1 MYKGHSIY
9 LKYWTFLV
17 ISLLFANFIP
27 VYGDDYISPTKQELQ
42 LYEKLLAEFSRL
54 DVEKKDVSELL
65 ETFEKPLIISFPCD
79 SNDQNNQVVSVIKTK
94 LTRFD
99 ETQTHDEG
107 VITGGTY
114 TWKCTVTT
122 TDGKITMDCDNELK
136 INSDYIMQNV
146 QKDPRIKKIE
156 NQIMMY
162 HEFLHGQLM
171 LDAIKSSE
179 KWRDDTCN
187 KPSDGKIDYSYS
199 DKTHKIINPLQQEFA
214 AQLIERA
221 GGKMVV
227 TEIVFEETNG
237 GSFAKKVV
245 SLNEFPQ
252 FIEDGIS
259 VSLRGTNLINTK
271 FSSQDS
277 DIILYGNLINKTE
290 PGMAWLYIF
299 GMQAEKSVNKQL
311 AETKIHIPDWIK
323 KNAGWWVNGTIS
335 STDFLNGIEFLIKQG
350 IISIPHTEKQHNVD
364 KIPNWVKQNAALW
377 YEGKIDDKT
386 FAAGIQYLISIGII
400 SV

>member
-1 MYKGHSIY
+1 LYKGDSIY

-54 DVEKKDVSELL
+54 DIEKKDVSELL

-227 TEIVFEETNG
+227 TEILVEETNG

-271 FSSQDS
+271 FLSQDS
-277 DIILYGNLINKTE
+277 DIVLYGNLINKNE

-311 AETKIHIPDWIK
+311 SETKIHIPDWIK

-377 YEGKIDDKT
+377 NEGKIDDKT

>member
-1 MYKGHSIY
+1 MYKGDSVY

-17 ISLLFANFIP
+17 IPLLFANFIP

-79 SNDQNNQVVSVIKTK
+79 STDQNNQVVSVIKTK

-171 LDAIKSSE
+171 IDAIKSSE

-187 KPSDGKIDYSYS
+187 KPSDGKIDYSDS

-227 TEIVFEETNG
+227 TEILVEETNG
-237 GSFAKKVV
+237 GSFAKTVV

-290 PGMAWLYIF
+290 SGIAWLYIF
-299 GMQAEKSVNKQL
+299 GMQEEQSVNKQL
-311 AETKIHIPDWIK
+311 AETKIHIPNWIK

-335 STDFLNGIEFLIKQG
+335 STDFLNGIEFLIKHG
-350 IISIPHTEKQHNVD
+350 IISIPYTEKQHNVD

-386 FAAGIQYLISIGII
+386 FAAGIQYLISTGII

>member
-1 MYKGHSIY
+1 M
-9 LKYWTFLV
+9 
-17 ISLLFANFIP
+17 SLLLANIIP
-27 VYGDDYISPTKQELQ
+27 VFGDDYVSPTSQEQQ
-42 LYEKLLAEFSRL
+42 LYKKLLSEFERL
-54 DVEKKDVSELL
+54 DVEKKNVSEIL
-65 ETFEKPLIISFPCD
+65 ETFENPLIISFPCD
-79 SNDQNNQVVSVIKTK
+79 YTDLNNLVVSVIKTK

-99 ETQTHDEG
+99 ETQTHEEG

-122 TDGKITMDCDNELK
+122 SEGKITIDCDNELK
-136 INSDYIMQNV
+136 INSDYLTQDV

-171 LDAIKSSE
+171 IDAIKSSE

-187 KPSDGKIDYSYS
+187 KPAGEKIDYSYS

-214 AQLIERA
+214 AQLIEQA
-221 GGKMVV
+221 GGKMIVK
-227 TEIVFEETNG
+227 EITVGETNN
-237 GSFAKKVV
+237 GSFAKKVG
-245 SLNEFPQ
+245 SLNDFPQ
-252 FIEDGIS
+252 FVKNGIS
-259 VSLRGTNLINTK
+259 VSLRGTNLIETK

-290 PGMAWLYIF
+290 SGIAWLYIF
-299 GMQAEKSVNKQL
+299 GMQPEQSGDKQL
-311 AETKIHIPDWIK
+311 VETKIHIPDWIK
-323 KNAGWWVNGTIS
+323 KNAGWWVDGTIS
-335 STDFLNGIEFLIKQG
+335 STDFLKGIEYLIQQE
-350 IISIPHTEKQHNVD
+350 IISIPHTEKQHSID

-377 YEGKIDDKT
+377 SEGKIDDKT

>member
-1 MYKGHSIY
+1 MYEGDSVY
-9 LKYWTFLV
+9 LRYSTFLV
-17 ISLLFANFIP
+17 ISLLFVNFIP
-27 VYGDDYISPTKQELQ
+27 VFGDDYISPTTQEQQ
-42 LYEKLLAEFSRL
+42 LYEKLLSEFMRL
-54 DVEKKDVSELL
+54 NIEKKDVSQVL
-65 ETFEKPLIISFPCD
+65 ETFEKPLVISFPCNSTD
-79 SNDQNNQVVSVIKTK
+79 KINQVVSVIKTK

-99 ETQTHDEG
+99 ETQTHEEG

-122 TDGKITMDCDNELK
+122 MEGKVTMDCNNELK
-136 INSDYIMQNV
+136 INSDYIMHDV
-146 QKDPRIKKIE
+146 QKDSRIKKIE

-162 HEFLHGQLM
+162 HEFLHGELM
-171 LDAIKSSE
+171 IDAITSSE
-179 KWRDDTCN
+179 KWREDTCN
-187 KPSDGKIDYSYS
+187 KPSGEKIDYSYS

-214 AQLIERA
+214 SQLIEQA

-227 TEIVFEETNG
+227 KEIPVEETNG
-237 GSFAKKVV
+237 GSFAKKVG
-245 SLNEFPQ
+245 SLNDFPQ
-252 FIEDGIS
+252 FIKNGIS
-259 VSLRGTNLINTK
+259 VSLRGTNLFNTK

-290 PGMAWLYIF
+290 SGIAWLYIF
-299 GMQAEKSVNKQL
+299 GMQAEQPGDKQL
-311 AETKIHIPDWIK
+311 TETKIHIPEWIK
-323 KNAGWWVNGTIS
+323 KNAGWWVDGSINN
-335 STDFLNGIEFLIKQG
+335 TDFLKGIEYLIQHG
-350 IISIPHTEKQHNVD
+350 VISLPHTEKQHNVD

>member
-1 MYKGHSIY
+1 MRYSA
-9 LKYWTFLV
+9 FLV
-17 ISLLFANFIP
+17 ISLLFTNFIT
-27 VYGDDYISPTKQELQ
+27 VLGDDYIPPTTQEQQ
-42 LYEKLLAEFSRL
+42 LYKKLLAEFERL
-54 DVEKKDVSELL
+54 DVEKKDVSEVLG
-65 ETFEKPLIISFPCD
+65 TFENPLIISFPCD
-79 SNDQNNQVVSVIKTK
+79 STDQNNLVVSVIKTK

-99 ETQTHDEG
+99 ETQTHEEG

-122 TDGKITMDCDNELK
+122 TEGKITMDCDNELK
-136 INSDYIMQNV
+136 INSDYLTQDV

-171 LDAIKSSE
+171 IDAIESSE

-187 KPSDGKIDYSYS
+187 KPPGGKIDYSYS

-214 AQLIERA
+214 TQLIDQA

-227 TEIVFEETNG
+227 KEITVEETND
-237 GSFAKKVV
+237 GSFAKKVG
-245 SLNEFPQ
+245 SLNDFPQ
-252 FIEDGIS
+252 FIKNGIS

-290 PGMAWLYIF
+290 SGIAWLYIF
-299 GMQAEKSVNKQL
+299 DSQTEKSANKQSIG
-311 AETKIHIPDWIK
+311 TKIHIPD
-323 KNAGWWVNGTIS
+323 
-335 STDFLNGIEFLIKQG
+335 
-350 IISIPHTEKQHNVD
+350 
-364 KIPNWVKQNAALW
+364 
-377 YEGKIDDKT
+377 
-386 FAAGIQYLISIGII
+386 
-400 SV
+400 

>member
-1 MYKGHSIY
+1 MYKGDSVY
-9 LKYWTFLV
+9 LRYSTFLV
-17 ISLLFANFIP
+17 ISLLLANIIP
-27 VYGDDYISPTKQELQ
+27 VFGDDYVSPTSQEQQ
-42 LYEKLLAEFSRL
+42 LYKKLLSEFERL
-54 DVEKKDVSELL
+54 DVEKKNVSEIL
-65 ETFEKPLIISFPCD
+65 ETFENPLIISFPCD
-79 SNDQNNQVVSVIKTK
+79 YTDLNNLVVSVIKTK

-99 ETQTHDEG
+99 ETQTHEEG

-122 TDGKITMDCDNELK
+122 SEGKITIDCDNELK
-136 INSDYIMQNV
+136 INSDYLTQDV

-171 LDAIKSSE
+171 IDAIKSSE

-187 KPSDGKIDYSYS
+187 KPPGEKIDYSYS

-214 AQLIERA
+214 AQLIEQA
-221 GGKMVV
+221 GGKMIVK
-227 TEIVFEETNG
+227 EITVGETNN
-237 GSFAKKVV
+237 GSFAKKVG
-245 SLNEFPQ
+245 SLNDFPQ
-252 FIEDGIS
+252 FVKNGIS
-259 VSLRGTNLINTK
+259 VSLRGTNLIETK

-290 PGMAWLYIF
+290 SGIAWLYIF
-299 GMQAEKSVNKQL
+299 GMQPEQSGDKQL
-311 AETKIHIPDWIK
+311 VETKIHIPDWIK
-323 KNAGWWVNGTIS
+323 KNAGWWVDGTIS
-335 STDFLNGIEFLIKQG
+335 STDFLKGIEYLIQQE
-350 IISIPHTEKQHNVD
+350 IISIPHTEKQHSVD

-377 YEGKIDDKT
+377 SEGKIDDKT
-386 FAAGIQYLISIGII
+386 FAAGIQHLISIGII

>member
-1 MYKGHSIY
+1 
-9 LKYWTFLV
+9 LV
-17 ISLLFANFIP
+17 LSLLFANFIP
-27 VYGDDYISPTKQELQ
+27 IYGEDYISPTKQELQ
-42 LYEKLLAEFSRL
+42 LYEKLLAEFTRL

-65 ETFEKPLIISFPCD
+65 ETFEQPLIISFPCD
-79 SNDQNNQVVSVIKTK
+79 SSDQNNQVVSVIKTK

-122 TDGKITMDCDNELK
+122 SDGKITMDCDNELK

-171 LDAIKSSE
+171 IDAIKSSE

-187 KPSDGKIDYSYS
+187 KPPGEKIDYSYS

-214 AQLIERA
+214 ARLIEQA
-221 GGKMVV
+221 GGKMIVE
-227 TEIVFEETNG
+227 EITVGETND
-237 GSFAKKVV
+237 GSFTKKVGN
-245 SLNEFPQ
+245 LNDFPQ
-252 FIEDGIS
+252 FVKNGIS

-277 DIILYGNLINKTE
+277 DIVLYGNLINKTE
-290 PGMAWLYIF
+290 SGIAWLYIF
-299 GMQAEKSVNKQL
+299 GMQPEQSEDNQL
-311 AETKIHIPDWIK
+311 IENKIHIPNWIK
-323 KNAGWWVNGTIS
+323 KNAGWWVDGTIS
-335 STDFLNGIEFLIKQG
+335 NTDFLKGIEYLIQQE
-350 IISIPHTEKQHNVD
+350 IISIPHTEKQHSVD

-377 YEGKIDDKT
+377 FEGKIDDKT

>member
-1 MYKGHSIY
+1 LYKGDSVY
-9 LKYWTFLV
+9 LRYSTFLV
-17 ISLLFANFIP
+17 ISLLLANIIP
-27 VYGDDYISPTKQELQ
+27 VFGDDYVSPTSQEQQ
-42 LYEKLLAEFSRL
+42 LYKKLLSEFERL
-54 DVEKKDVSELL
+54 DVEKKNVSEIL
-65 ETFEKPLIISFPCD
+65 ETFENPLIISFPCD
-79 SNDQNNQVVSVIKTK
+79 YTDLNNLVVSVIKTK

-99 ETQTHDEG
+99 ETQTHEEG

-122 TDGKITMDCDNELK
+122 SEGKITIDCDNELK
-136 INSDYIMQNV
+136 INSDYLTQDV

-171 LDAIKSSE
+171 IDAIKSSE

-187 KPSDGKIDYSYS
+187 KPPGEKIDYSYS

-214 AQLIERA
+214 AQLIEQA
-221 GGKMVV
+221 GGKMIVK
-227 TEIVFEETNG
+227 EITVGETNN
-237 GSFAKKVV
+237 GSFAKKVG
-245 SLNEFPQ
+245 SLNDFPQ
-252 FIEDGIS
+252 FVKNGIS
-259 VSLRGTNLINTK
+259 VSLRGTNLIETK

-290 PGMAWLYIF
+290 SGIAWLYIF
-299 GMQAEKSVNKQL
+299 GMQPEQSGDKQL
-311 AETKIHIPDWIK
+311 VETKIHIPDWIK
-323 KNAGWWVNGTIS
+323 KNAGWWVDGTIS
-335 STDFLNGIEFLIKQG
+335 STDFLKGIEYLIQQE
-350 IISIPHTEKQHNVD
+350 IISIPHTEKQHSVD

-377 YEGKIDDKT
+377 SEGKIDDKT

>member
-1 MYKGHSIY
+1 MRYS
-9 LKYWTFLV
+9 TFLV
-17 ISLLFANFIP
+17 ISLLLANIIP
-27 VYGDDYISPTKQELQ
+27 VFGDDYVSPTSQEQQ
-42 LYEKLLAEFSRL
+42 LYKKLLSEFERL
-54 DVEKKDVSELL
+54 DVEKKNVSEIL
-65 ETFEKPLIISFPCD
+65 ETFENPLIISFPCD
-79 SNDQNNQVVSVIKTK
+79 YTDLNNLVVSVIKTK

-99 ETQTHDEG
+99 ETQTHEEG

-122 TDGKITMDCDNELK
+122 SEGKITIDCDNELK
-136 INSDYIMQNV
+136 INSDYLTQDV

-171 LDAIKSSE
+171 IDAIKSSE

-187 KPSDGKIDYSYS
+187 KPAGEKIDYSYS

-214 AQLIERA
+214 AQLIEQA
-221 GGKMVV
+221 GGKMIVK
-227 TEIVFEETNG
+227 EITVGETNN
-237 GSFAKKVV
+237 GSFAKKVG
-245 SLNEFPQ
+245 SLNDFPQ
-252 FIEDGIS
+252 FVKNGIS
-259 VSLRGTNLINTK
+259 VSLRGTNLIETK

-290 PGMAWLYIF
+290 SGIAWLYIF
-299 GMQAEKSVNKQL
+299 GMQPEQSGDKQL
-311 AETKIHIPDWIK
+311 VETKIHIPDWIK
-323 KNAGWWVNGTIS
+323 KNAGWWVDGTIS
-335 STDFLNGIEFLIKQG
+335 STDFLKGIEYLIQQE
-350 IISIPHTEKQHNVD
+350 IISIPHTEKQHSVD

-377 YEGKIDDKT
+377 SEGKIDDKT
-386 FAAGIQYLISIGII
+386 FAAGIQHLISIGII

>member
-1 MYKGHSIY
+1 MCKGDSVY
-9 LKYWTFLV
+9 LRYSAFLV
-17 ISLLFANFIP
+17 ISLLFTNFIT
-27 VYGDDYISPTKQELQ
+27 VLGDDYIPPTTQEQQ
-42 LYEKLLAEFSRL
+42 LYKKLLAEFERL
-54 DVEKKDVSELL
+54 DVEKKDVSEVLG
-65 ETFEKPLIISFPCD
+65 TFENPLIISFPCD
-79 SNDQNNQVVSVIKTK
+79 STDQNNLVVSVIKTK

-99 ETQTHDEG
+99 ETQTHEEG

-122 TDGKITMDCDNELK
+122 TEGKITMDCDNELK
-136 INSDYIMQNV
+136 INSDYLTQDV

-171 LDAIKSSE
+171 IDAIESSE

-187 KPSDGKIDYSYS
+187 KPPGGKIDYSYS

-214 AQLIERA
+214 TQLIDQA

-227 TEIVFEETNG
+227 KEITVEETND
-237 GSFAKKVV
+237 GSFAKKVG
-245 SLNEFPQ
+245 SLNDFPQ
-252 FIEDGIS
+252 FIKNGIS

-290 PGMAWLYIF
+290 SGIAWLYIF
-299 GMQAEKSVNKQL
+299 GMEPDQSANKQL
-311 AETKIHIPDWIK
+311 VETKTHIPDWIK
-323 KNAGWWVNGTIS
+323 KNASWWVDGTIS
-335 STDFLNGIEFLIKQG
+335 DIDFLKGIEYLLQRG
-350 IISIPHTEKQHNVD
+350 IISVPHTEKQHSVD

-377 YEGKIDDKT
+377 AEGKIDDKT

>member
-1 MYKGHSIY
+1 MYKGDSVY
-9 LKYWTFLV
+9 LRYSTFLV
-17 ISLLFANFIP
+17 ISLLLANIIP
-27 VYGDDYISPTKQELQ
+27 VFGDDYVSPTSQEQQ
-42 LYEKLLAEFSRL
+42 LYKKLLSEFERL
-54 DVEKKDVSELL
+54 DVEKKNVSEIL
-65 ETFEKPLIISFPCD
+65 ETFENPLIISFPCD
-79 SNDQNNQVVSVIKTK
+79 YTDLNNLVVSVIKTK

-99 ETQTHDEG
+99 ETQTHEEG

-122 TDGKITMDCDNELK
+122 SEGKITIDCDNELK
-136 INSDYIMQNV
+136 INSDYLTQDV

-171 LDAIKSSE
+171 IDAIESSE
-179 KWRDDTCN
+179 KWRNDTCN
-187 KPSDGKIDYSYS
+187 KPPGEKIDYSYS

-214 AQLIERA
+214 AQLIEQA
-221 GGKMVV
+221 GGKMIVK
-227 TEIVFEETNG
+227 EITVGETNN
-237 GSFAKKVV
+237 GSFAKKVG
-245 SLNEFPQ
+245 SLNDFPQ
-252 FIEDGIS
+252 FVKNGIS
-259 VSLRGTNLINTK
+259 VSLRGTNLIETK

-290 PGMAWLYIF
+290 SGIAWLYIF
-299 GMQAEKSVNKQL
+299 GMQPEQSGDKQL
-311 AETKIHIPDWIK
+311 VETKIHIPDWIK
-323 KNAGWWVNGTIS
+323 KNAGWWVDGTIS
-335 STDFLNGIEFLIKQG
+335 STDFLKGIEYLIQQE
-350 IISIPHTEKQHNVD
+350 IISIPHTEKQHSVD

-377 YEGKIDDKT
+377 SEGKIDDKT

>member
-1 MYKGHSIY
+1 LYKGDSVY
-9 LKYWTFLV
+9 LRYSAFLV
-17 ISLLFANFIP
+17 ISLLLANTIP
-27 VYGDDYISPTKQELQ
+27 VFGDDYVSPTSQEQQ
-42 LYEKLLAEFSRL
+42 LYKKLLSEFERL
-54 DVEKKDVSELL
+54 NVEKKNVSEIL
-65 ETFEKPLIISFPCD
+65 ETFENPLIISFPCD
-79 SNDQNNQVVSVIKTK
+79 YTDLNNLVVSVIKTK

-99 ETQTHDEG
+99 ETQTHEEG

-122 TDGKITMDCDNELK
+122 SEGKITIDCDNELK
-136 INSDYIMQNV
+136 INSDYLTQDV

-171 LDAIKSSE
+171 IDAIKSSE

-187 KPSDGKIDYSYS
+187 KPPGEKIDYSYS

-214 AQLIERA
+214 AQLIEQA
-221 GGKMVV
+221 GGKMIVK
-227 TEIVFEETNG
+227 EITVGETNN
-237 GSFAKKVV
+237 GSFAKKVG
-245 SLNEFPQ
+245 SLNDFPQ
-252 FIEDGIS
+252 FVKNGIS
-259 VSLRGTNLINTK
+259 VSLRGTNLIETK

-290 PGMAWLYIF
+290 SGIAWLYIF
-299 GMQAEKSVNKQL
+299 GMQPEQSGDKQL
-311 AETKIHIPDWIK
+311 VETKIHIPDWIK
-323 KNAGWWVNGTIS
+323 KNAGWWVDGTIS
-335 STDFLNGIEFLIKQG
+335 STDFLKGIEYLIQQE
-350 IISIPHTEKQHNVD
+350 IISIPHTERQQSID

-386 FAAGIQYLISIGII
+386 FAAGIQHLISIGII

>member
-1 MYKGHSIY
+1 MYKGDSVY
-9 LKYWTFLV
+9 LRYSAFLV
-17 ISLLFANFIP
+17 ISLLLANIIP
-27 VYGDDYISPTKQELQ
+27 VFGDDYVSPTSQEQQ
-42 LYEKLLAEFSRL
+42 LYKKLLSEFERL
-54 DVEKKDVSELL
+54 DVEKKNVSEIL
-65 ETFEKPLIISFPCD
+65 ETFENPLIISFPCD
-79 SNDQNNQVVSVIKTK
+79 YTDLNNLVVSVIKTK

-99 ETQTHDEG
+99 ETQTHEEG

-122 TDGKITMDCDNELK
+122 SEGKITIDCDNELK
-136 INSDYIMQNV
+136 INSDYLTQDV

-171 LDAIKSSE
+171 IDAIKSSE

-187 KPSDGKIDYSYS
+187 KPAGEKIDYSYS

-214 AQLIERA
+214 AQLIEQA
-221 GGKMVV
+221 GGKMIVK
-227 TEIVFEETNG
+227 EITVGETNN
-237 GSFAKKVV
+237 GSFAKKVG
-245 SLNEFPQ
+245 SLNDFPQ
-252 FIEDGIS
+252 FVKNGIS
-259 VSLRGTNLINTK
+259 VSLRGTNLIETK

-290 PGMAWLYIF
+290 SGIAWLYIF
-299 GMQAEKSVNKQL
+299 GMQPEQSGDKQL
-311 AETKIHIPDWIK
+311 VETKIHIPDWIK
-323 KNAGWWVNGTIS
+323 KNAGWWVDGTIS
-335 STDFLNGIEFLIKQG
+335 STDFLKGIEYLIQQE
-350 IISIPHTEKQHNVD
+350 IISIPHTEKQHSVD

-377 YEGKIDDKT
+377 SEGKIDDKT

>member
-1 MYKGHSIY
+1 MRYSA
-9 LKYWTFLV
+9 FLV
-17 ISLLFANFIP
+17 ISLLLANIIP
-27 VYGDDYISPTKQELQ
+27 VFGDDYVSPTSQEQQ
-42 LYEKLLAEFSRL
+42 LYKKLLSEFERL
-54 DVEKKDVSELL
+54 DVEKKNVSEIL
-65 ETFEKPLIISFPCD
+65 ETFENPLIISFPCD
-79 SNDQNNQVVSVIKTK
+79 YTDLNNLVVSVIKTK

-99 ETQTHDEG
+99 ETQTHEEG

-122 TDGKITMDCDNELK
+122 SEGKITIDCDNELK
-136 INSDYIMQNV
+136 INSDYLTQDV

-171 LDAIKSSE
+171 IDAIKSSE

-187 KPSDGKIDYSYS
+187 KPPGEKIDYSYS

-214 AQLIERA
+214 AQLIEQA
-221 GGKMVV
+221 GGKMIVK
-227 TEIVFEETNG
+227 EITVGETNN
-237 GSFAKKVV
+237 GSFAKKVG
-245 SLNEFPQ
+245 SLNDFPQ
-252 FIEDGIS
+252 FVKNGIS
-259 VSLRGTNLINTK
+259 VSLRGTNLIETK

-290 PGMAWLYIF
+290 SGIAWLYIF
-299 GMQAEKSVNKQL
+299 GMQPEQSGDKQL
-311 AETKIHIPDWIK
+311 VETKIHIPDWIK
-323 KNAGWWVNGTIS
+323 KNAGWWVDGTIS
-335 STDFLNGIEFLIKQG
+335 STDFLKGIEYLIQQE
-350 IISIPHTEKQHNVD
+350 IISIPHTEKQHSVD

-377 YEGKIDDKT
+377 SEGKIDDKT
-386 FAAGIQYLISIGII
+386 FAAGIQHLISIGII

>member
-1 MYKGHSIY
+1 LRPSA
-9 LKYWTFLV
+9 FLV
-17 ISLLFANFIP
+17 ISLLCANFIP
-27 VYGDDYISPTKQELQ
+27 IFGDDYISPTTQEQQ
-42 LYEKLLAEFSRL
+42 LYNKLLAEFERL
-54 DVEKKDVSELL
+54 NIEKKDVSELL
-65 ETFEKPLIISFPCD
+65 DTFEKPLIISFPCD
-79 SNDQNNQVVSVIKTK
+79 STDQNNQVISVIKTK

-122 TDGKITMDCDNELK
+122 TEGKITMDCDNELQ
-136 INSDYIMQNV
+136 INPDYMTHDV

-156 NQIMMY
+156 NLILMY

-171 LDAIKSSE
+171 IDAITSSE

-187 KPSDGKIDYSYS
+187 KPPEGKIDYSYS
-199 DKTHKIINPLQQEFA
+199 DKNHKIINPLQQEFA
-214 AQLIERA
+214 AQLLEQA

-227 TEIVFEETNG
+227 KEITVEETNG
-237 GSFAKKVV
+237 GSFAKKIG
-245 SLNEFPQ
+245 SLNDFPQ
-252 FIEDGIS
+252 FIKNGIS

-277 DIILYGNLINKTE
+277 DIILYGDLINKTE
-290 PGMAWLYIF
+290 SGVAWLYIF
-299 GMQAEKSVNKQL
+299 GINTDQSVNKQL
-311 AETKIHIPDWIK
+311 VETKTHIPNWIK
-323 KNAGWWVNGTIS
+323 KNAGWWVDGAIS
-335 STDFLNGIEFLIKQG
+335 NTDFLKGIEYLVQHG
-350 IISIPHTEKQHNVD
+350 IISVPHTEKQHNVD

-386 FAAGIQYLISIGII
+386 FAAGIQYLISTGII

>member
-1 MYKGHSIY
+1 M
-9 LKYWTFLV
+9 
-17 ISLLFANFIP
+17 SLLLANIIP
-27 VYGDDYISPTKQELQ
+27 VFGDDYVSPTSQEQQ
-42 LYEKLLAEFSRL
+42 LYKKLLSEFERL
-54 DVEKKDVSELL
+54 DIEKKNVSEIL
-65 ETFEKPLIISFPCD
+65 ETFENPLIISFPCD
-79 SNDQNNQVVSVIKTK
+79 YTDLNNLVVSVIKTK

-99 ETQTHDEG
+99 ETQTHEEG

-122 TDGKITMDCDNELK
+122 SEGKITIDCDNELK
-136 INSDYIMQNV
+136 INSDYLTQDV

-171 LDAIKSSE
+171 IDAIKSSE

-187 KPSDGKIDYSYS
+187 KPPGEKIDYSYS

-214 AQLIERA
+214 AQLIEQA
-221 GGKMVV
+221 GGKMIVK
-227 TEIVFEETNG
+227 EITVGETNN
-237 GSFAKKVV
+237 GSFAKKVG
-245 SLNEFPQ
+245 SLNDFPQ
-252 FIEDGIS
+252 FVKNGIS
-259 VSLRGTNLINTK
+259 VSLRGTNLIETK

-290 PGMAWLYIF
+290 SGIAWLYIF
-299 GMQAEKSVNKQL
+299 GMQPEQSGDKQL
-311 AETKIHIPDWIK
+311 VETKIHIPDWIK
-323 KNAGWWVNGTIS
+323 KNAGWWVDGTIS
-335 STDFLNGIEFLIKQG
+335 STDFLKGIEYLIQQE
-350 IISIPHTEKQHNVD
+350 IISIPHTEKQHSID

-377 YEGKIDDKT
+377 SEGKIDDKT

>member
-1 MYKGHSIY
+1 M
-9 LKYWTFLV
+9 
-17 ISLLFANFIP
+17 SLLLANIIP
-27 VYGDDYISPTKQELQ
+27 VFGDDHVSPTVQEQQ
-42 LYEKLLAEFSRL
+42 LYKKLLSEFERL
-54 DVEKKDVSELL
+54 DVEKKNVSEIL
-65 ETFEKPLIISFPCD
+65 ETFENPLIISFPCD
-79 SNDQNNQVVSVIKTK
+79 STDLNNQVVSVIKTK

-99 ETQTHDEG
+99 ETQTHEEG

-122 TDGKITMDCDNELK
+122 SEGKITIDCDNELK
-136 INSDYIMQNV
+136 INSDYLTQDV

-171 LDAIKSSE
+171 IDAIKSSE

-187 KPSDGKIDYSYS
+187 KPPGEKIDYSYS

-214 AQLIERA
+214 ARLIEQA
-221 GGKMVV
+221 GGKMIVK
-227 TEIVFEETNG
+227 EITVGETND
-237 GSFAKKVV
+237 GSFAKKVG
-245 SLNEFPQ
+245 SLNDFPQ
-252 FIEDGIS
+252 FVKNGIS
-259 VSLRGTNLINTK
+259 VSLRGTNLIETK

-290 PGMAWLYIF
+290 SGIAWLYIF
-299 GMQAEKSVNKQL
+299 GMQPEQSGDKQL
-311 AETKIHIPDWIK
+311 VETKTHIPDWIK
-323 KNAGWWVNGTIS
+323 KNAGWWVNDTIS
-335 STDFLNGIEFLIKQG
+335 STDFLKGIEYLIQQE
-350 IISIPHTEKQHNVD
+350 IISIPHTEKQHSVD

-377 YEGKIDDKT
+377 SEGKIDDKT

>member
-1 MYKGHSIY
+1 MYKGDSVY
-9 LKYWTFLV
+9 LRYSTFLV
-17 ISLLFANFIP
+17 ISLLLANIIP
-27 VYGDDYISPTKQELQ
+27 VFGDDHVSPTSQEQQ
-42 LYEKLLAEFSRL
+42 LYKKLLSEFERL
-54 DVEKKDVSELL
+54 DVEKKNVSEIL
-65 ETFEKPLIISFPCD
+65 ETFENPLIISFPCD
-79 SNDQNNQVVSVIKTK
+79 YTDLNNLVVSVIKTK

-99 ETQTHDEG
+99 ETQTHEEG

-122 TDGKITMDCDNELK
+122 SEGKITIDCDNELK
-136 INSDYIMQNV
+136 INSDYLTQDV

-171 LDAIKSSE
+171 IDAIKSSE

-187 KPSDGKIDYSYS
+187 KPPGEKIDYSYS

-214 AQLIERA
+214 AQLIEQA
-221 GGKMVV
+221 GGKMIVK
-227 TEIVFEETNG
+227 EITVGETNN
-237 GSFAKKVV
+237 GSFAKKVG
-245 SLNEFPQ
+245 SLNDFPQ
-252 FIEDGIS
+252 FVKNGIS
-259 VSLRGTNLINTK
+259 VSLRGTNLIETK

-290 PGMAWLYIF
+290 SGIAWLYIF
-299 GMQAEKSVNKQL
+299 GMQPEQSGDKQL
-311 AETKIHIPDWIK
+311 VETKIHIPDWIK
-323 KNAGWWVNGTIS
+323 KNAGWWVDGTIS
-335 STDFLNGIEFLIKQG
+335 STDFLKGIEYLIQQE
-350 IISIPHTEKQHNVD
+350 IISIPHTEKQHSVD

-377 YEGKIDDKT
+377 SEGKIDDKA
-386 FAAGIQYLISIGII
+386 FAAGIQHLISIGII

>member
-1 MYKGHSIY
+1 MCIGDSVY
-9 LKYWTFLV
+9 LRYSAFLV

-27 VYGDDYISPTKQELQ
+27 VLGDDYIPPTTQEQQ
-42 LYEKLLAEFSRL
+42 LYKKLLAEFERL
-54 DVEKKDVSELL
+54 DVEKKAVSEVL
-65 ETFEKPLIISFPCD
+65 ETFDKPLIISFPCD
-79 SNDQNNQVVSVIKTK
+79 STDQNNLVVSVIKTK

-99 ETQTHDEG
+99 ETQTHEEG

-122 TDGKITMDCDNELK
+122 TEGKITMDCDNELK
-136 INSDYIMQNV
+136 INSDYLTQDV

-171 LDAIKSSE
+171 IDAIKSSE

-187 KPSDGKIDYSYS
+187 KPPGGKIDYSYS

-214 AQLIERA
+214 AQLIEQA

-227 TEIVFEETNG
+227 KEITVEETND
-237 GSFAKKVV
+237 GSFAKKVG
-245 SLNEFPQ
+245 SLNDFPQ
-252 FIEDGIS
+252 FIKNGIS

-290 PGMAWLYIF
+290 SGIAWLYIF
-299 GMQAEKSVNKQL
+299 GMQPDQSANKQL
-311 AETKIHIPDWIK
+311 VETKTHIPDWIK
-323 KNAGWWVNGTIS
+323 KNAGWWVDGTIS
-335 STDFLNGIEFLIKQG
+335 STDFLKGIEYLIQRG
-350 IISIPHTEKQHNVD
+350 IISVPHTEKQHSID

-377 YEGKIDDKT
+377 SEGKIDDKT

>member
-1 MYKGHSIY
+1 LYKGDSVY
-9 LKYWTFLV
+9 LRYSTFLV
-17 ISLLFANFIP
+17 ISLLLANIIP
-27 VYGDDYISPTKQELQ
+27 VFGDDYVSPTSQEQQ
-42 LYEKLLAEFSRL
+42 LYKKLLSEFERL
-54 DVEKKDVSELL
+54 DVEKKNVSEIL
-65 ETFEKPLIISFPCD
+65 ETFENPLIISFPCD
-79 SNDQNNQVVSVIKTK
+79 YTDLNNLVVSVIKTK

-99 ETQTHDEG
+99 ETQTHEEG

-122 TDGKITMDCDNELK
+122 SEGKITIDCDNELK
-136 INSDYIMQNV
+136 INSDYLTQDV

-171 LDAIKSSE
+171 IDAIKSSE

-187 KPSDGKIDYSYS
+187 KPAGEKIDYSYS

-214 AQLIERA
+214 AQLIEQA
-221 GGKMVV
+221 GGKMIVK
-227 TEIVFEETNG
+227 EITVGETNN
-237 GSFAKKVV
+237 GSFAKKVG
-245 SLNEFPQ
+245 SLNDFPQ
-252 FIEDGIS
+252 FVKNGIS
-259 VSLRGTNLINTK
+259 VSLRGTNLIETK

-290 PGMAWLYIF
+290 SGIAWLYIF
-299 GMQAEKSVNKQL
+299 GMQPEQSGDKQL
-311 AETKIHIPDWIK
+311 VETKIHIPDWIK
-323 KNAGWWVNGTIS
+323 KNAGWWVDGTIS
-335 STDFLNGIEFLIKQG
+335 STDFLKGIEYLIQQE
-350 IISIPHTEKQHNVD
+350 IISIPHTEKQHSVD

-377 YEGKIDDKT
+377 SEGKIDDKT

>member
-1 MYKGHSIY
+1 MRYPA
-9 LKYWTFLV
+9 FLV

-27 VYGDDYISPTKQELQ
+27 ILGDDYIPPTTQEQQ
-42 LYEKLLAEFSRL
+42 LYKKLLAEFERL
-54 DVEKKDVSELL
+54 DVEKKDVSEVL

-79 SNDQNNQVVSVIKTK
+79 STDQNNLVVSVIKTK

-99 ETQTHDEG
+99 ETQTHEEG

-122 TDGKITMDCDNELK
+122 TEGKITIDCDNELK
-136 INSDYIMQNV
+136 INSDYLTQDV

-171 LDAIKSSE
+171 IDAIKSSE

-187 KPSDGKIDYSYS
+187 KPPGGKIDYSYS

-214 AQLIERA
+214 AQLIEQA

-227 TEIVFEETNG
+227 KEITVEETND
-237 GSFAKKVV
+237 GSFAKKVG
-245 SLNEFPQ
+245 SSNDFPQ
-252 FIEDGIS
+252 FIKNGIS

-290 PGMAWLYIF
+290 SGIAWLYIF
-299 GMQAEKSVNKQL
+299 GIQPDQSANKQL
-311 AETKIHIPDWIK
+311 VETKTHIPDWIK
-323 KNAGWWVNGTIS
+323 KNAGWWVDGTIS
-335 STDFLNGIEFLIKQG
+335 STDFLKGIEYLIQRG
-350 IISIPHTEKQHNVD
+350 IISVPYTEKQHSID

-377 YEGKIDDKT
+377 SEGKIDDKT

>member
-1 MYKGHSIY
+1 MRYSA
-9 LKYWTFLV
+9 FLV
-17 ISLLFANFIP
+17 ISLLLANIIP
-27 VYGDDYISPTKQELQ
+27 VFGDDYVSPTSQEQQ
-42 LYEKLLAEFSRL
+42 LYKKLLSEFERL
-54 DVEKKDVSELL
+54 DVEKKNVSEIL
-65 ETFEKPLIISFPCD
+65 ETFENPLIISFPCD
-79 SNDQNNQVVSVIKTK
+79 YTDLNNLVVSVIKTK

-99 ETQTHDEG
+99 ETQTHEEG

-122 TDGKITMDCDNELK
+122 SEGKITIDCDNELK
-136 INSDYIMQNV
+136 INSDYLTQDV

-171 LDAIKSSE
+171 IDAIKSSE

-187 KPSDGKIDYSYS
+187 KPAGEKIDYSYS

-214 AQLIERA
+214 AQLIEQA
-221 GGKMVV
+221 GGKMIVK
-227 TEIVFEETNG
+227 EITVGETNN
-237 GSFAKKVV
+237 GSFAKKVG
-245 SLNEFPQ
+245 SLNDFPQ
-252 FIEDGIS
+252 FVKNGIS
-259 VSLRGTNLINTK
+259 VSLRGTNLIETK

-290 PGMAWLYIF
+290 SGIAWLYIF
-299 GMQAEKSVNKQL
+299 GMQPEQSGDKQL
-311 AETKIHIPDWIK
+311 VETKIHIPDWIK
-323 KNAGWWVNGTIS
+323 KNAGWWVDGTIS
-335 STDFLNGIEFLIKQG
+335 STDFLKGIEYLIQQE
-350 IISIPHTEKQHNVD
+350 IISIPHTEKQHSVD

-377 YEGKIDDKT
+377 SEGKIDDKT

>member
-1 MYKGHSIY
+1 MRYSA
-9 LKYWTFLV
+9 FLV

-27 VYGDDYISPTKQELQ
+27 VLGDDYIPPTTQEQQ
-42 LYEKLLAEFSRL
+42 LYKKLLAEFERL
-54 DVEKKDVSELL
+54 DVEKKAVSDVL
-65 ETFEKPLIISFPCD
+65 ETFDKPLIISFPCD
-79 SNDQNNQVVSVIKTK
+79 STDQNNLVVSVIKTK

-99 ETQTHDEG
+99 ETQTHEEG

-122 TDGKITMDCDNELK
+122 TEGKITMDCDNELK
-136 INSDYIMQNV
+136 INSDYLTQDV

-171 LDAIKSSE
+171 IDAIKSSE

-187 KPSDGKIDYSYS
+187 KPPGGKIDYSYS

-214 AQLIERA
+214 AQLIEQA

-227 TEIVFEETNG
+227 KEITVEETND
-237 GSFAKKVV
+237 GSFAKKVG
-245 SLNEFPQ
+245 SLNDFPQ
-252 FIEDGIS
+252 FIKNGIS

-277 DIILYGNLINKTE
+277 DIILYGDLINKTE
-290 PGMAWLYIF
+290 SGIAWLYIF
-299 GMQAEKSVNKQL
+299 GMQPDQSANKQL
-311 AETKIHIPDWIK
+311 VETKTHIPDWIK
-323 KNAGWWVNGTIS
+323 KNAGWWVDGTIS
-335 STDFLNGIEFLIKQG
+335 STDFLKGIEYLIQRG
-350 IISIPHTEKQHNVD
+350 IISVPHTEKQHSID

-377 YEGKIDDKT
+377 SEGKIDDKT